1 MEEEK
6 QEKCVCNNYC
16 PVCPKKTV
24 ARWEKRMMAVEENL
38 RILMS
43 RSFQTNMMMK
53 RNHEKIMQGFHAIER
68 AFKLNCNKQIEMTET
83 LQDFSSD
90 MGGGMACAQIFEV

>member
-1 MEEEK
+1 
-6 QEKCVCNNYC
+6 
-16 PVCPKKTV
+16 
-24 ARWEKRMMAVEENL
+24 
-38 RILMS
+38 
-43 RSFQTNMMMK
+43 MMMK
-53 RNHEKIMQGFHAIER
+53 RNQEKLMEGFHAIER

>member
-6 QEKCVCNNYC
+6 ECICKRC
-16 PVCPKKTV
+16 PDKTIKSWE
-24 ARWEKRMMAVEENL
+24 ARMHAVEENI
-38 RILMS
+38 RIMMS
-43 RSFQTNMMMK
+43 RQFQTNMNMK
-53 RNHEKIMQGFHAIER
+53 RNQEKLMEGFHAIER

-90 MGGGMACAQIFEV
+90 MGGGLACEQVYEV